1 MTRAQI
7 VPVRISH
14 VRRSPVDHRFTHR
27 SLQWLVDLDELPR
40 LPFGVRGL
48 ARFAAAD
55 HFARET
61 GPHESLRAKL
71 DDAVRALGVPA
82 PTGRVTALLSPRV
95 AGYTFNPLSVYWC
108 HDRAGRLEYVV
119 AEVHNTYGGRHCYV
133 VRTDEGGRATVAKDF
148 YVSPFNDVDGD
159 YRLRLPEPTADG
171 RVSVAVVLER
181 PGMPPFTA
189 TMTGRA
195 RPATV
200 PAVLMANLT
209 TPFAPWMVAARIRI
223 HGIRLWA
230 AGLPIVP
237 RDRTRT
243 TDREVAR

>member
-14 VRRSPVDHRFTHR
+14 IRRSPVDHRFTHR

-40 LPFGVRGL
+40 LPFGLRGF
-48 ARFAAAD
+48 ARFAADD
-55 HFARET
+55 HFDRGSET
-61 GPHESLRAKL
+61 GRSLRAKL
-71 DDAVRALGVPA
+71 DDAVRAQGVPA

-119 AEVHNTYGGRHCYV
+119 AEVHNTYGGRHSYV
-133 VRTDEGGRATVAKDF
+133 VRTDQVGRARVAKDF
-148 YVSPFNDVDGD
+148 YVSPFNEVDGV
-159 YRLRLPEPTADG
+159 YRLSLPVPTADG

-189 TMTGRA
+189 TMTGHA

-200 PAVLMANLT
+200 PAVLAANLT
-209 TPFAPWMVAARIRI
+209 TPLAPWLVAVRIRI

-237 RDRTRT
+237 RNRTRT
-243 TDREVAR
+243 TEREAAR